1 MRHGVATIPQAVAPC
16 STAGLSSA
24 PGKLGHLA
32 QPTRALIPPGF
43 PMVAT
48 PTDSLF
54 SFELKDSS
62 LSLVT
67 VVLKQADLP
76 LLADDLQRRLGETPN
91 FFDNDAVVID
101 IAALAESPE
110 PLDFAELL
118 HVLRAHRMTPAMVA
132 GGNAAQMAAALAAG
146 LAPAPEPT
154 PAPRGRTVE
163 VEVIREVRVEVPVEV
178 QVDVP
183 TPVPTLVIDKPL
195 RSGQQVYAKGGD
207 VVVLGAVNAGA
218 EVIAD
223 GNVHVYGPL
232 RGKAIAGSR
241 GNADAR
247 IFTTCLEP
255 ELIAIAGVY
264 RTTETAIPPDVAG
277 KPAQVRL
284 VGDKLVME
292 PLDTDSAARP
302 RPPSSKTSRT

>member
-1 MRHGVATIPQAVAPC
+1 
-16 STAGLSSA
+16 
-24 PGKLGHLA
+24 
-32 QPTRALIPPGF
+32 
-43 PMVAT
+43 MVAT
-48 PTDSLF
+48 STDSLF
-54 SFELKDSS
+54 SFELKDTR
-62 LSLVT
+62 LSLAT
-67 VVLKQADLP
+67 VVLKQADP
-76 LLADDLQRRLGETPN
+76 AALAEELQQRLGETPN

-101 IAALAESPE
+101 IAALADGEVAI
-110 PLDFAELL
+110 DFAELVR
-118 HVLRAHRMTPAMVA
+118 VLRQHRATPVLVA
-132 GGNAAQMAAALAAG
+132 GGSAAQRAAALEAG
-146 LAPAPEPT
+146 LAPAPEPV
-154 PAPRGRTVE
+154 PERRARKVE
-163 VEVIREVRVEVPVEV
+163 VEVEVVREVTVEVPVEV
-178 QVDVP
+178 RVEVP
-183 TPVPTLVIDKPL
+183 TPVPTLVVDKPL

-207 VVVLGAVNAGA
+207 VIVLGAVNPGA

-241 GNADAR
+241 GNTEAR

-292 PLDTDSAARP
+292 PLKS
-302 RPPSSKTSRT
+302 